1 MFQLTTTQN
10 MLLIILLLL
19 ALSNSYGQQ
28 AENSSSTI
36 LKTTTKAEHKTNA
49 IGNKKP
55 VQAKP
60 KLQLARNYRKDIKIA
75 HYWVSEKLDGV
86 RGYWNGQNLF
96 TRSGNA
102 LSPPHWFT
110 KDWPDTVM
118 DGELWSARGEF
129 EQISACV
136 RTTTSDGKC
145 WKKLKLMIFDLP
157 QQTVNF
163 TERITLMKELVMI
176 THSPYLKMI
185 EQQKLDDNISLY
197 KLLNNVVDG
206 NGEGLML
213 HLESAHYQSGR
224 SKNILKLKIHQDAE
238 AKVIA
243 HMPGKGK
250 YKGLLGAIKVQ
261 TPEGIVF
268 KIGSGFSDK
277 ERQQP
282 PKIGSL
288 ITYKYIGKTQRGVPR
303 FASFLRIKKQH

>member
-1 MFQLTTTQN
+1 MFQLTVTQN
-10 MLLIILLLL
+10 ILLIILLLL
-19 ALSNSYGQQ
+19 ALPSSYGQQ
-28 AENSSSTI
+28 TANSSLTI
-36 LKTTTKAEHKTNA
+36 LETTAKSEHKTNT
-49 IGNKKP
+49 IGDKNTA
-55 VQAKP
+55 QAKP

-96 TRSGNA
+96 TRSGNS

-163 TERITLMKELVMI
+163 TERITLMEELVMI

>member
-1 MFQLTTTQN
+1 MFQLTVTQN
-10 MLLIILLLL
+10 ILLIILLLL
-19 ALSNSYGQQ
+19 ALPSSYGQQ
-28 AENSSSTI
+28 TANSSLTI
-36 LKTTTKAEHKTNA
+36 LETTAKSEHKTNT
-49 IGNKKP
+49 IGDKNTA
-55 VQAKP
+55 QAKP

-136 RTTTSDGKC
+136 RTTNSDGKC

-163 TERITLMKELVMI
+163 IERITLMEELVMI